1 MGIYRP
7 QSLSSWR
14 LQQME
19 LGKHLEIKYQWKL
32 NHVFLLHQ
40 LKNTHHVR
48 GIMTLDELVTQG
60 QLRDKYL

>member
-1 MGIYRP
+1 
-7 QSLSSWR
+7 
-14 LQQME
+14 ME

-48 GIMTLDELVTQG
+48 GVMTLDELVTQG
-60 QLRDKYL
+60 HLRDKYP